1 MVQLLNGAR
10 PADGSEAAAPDDFD
24 LRFRPLLVDGFRLAR
39 AILRDTSEAED
50 VLQEAALNAWRTY
63 PRFRGDD
70 RMMRAWFLTIVS
82 NRCRSRLRSSWWR
95 RGNALGGDP
104 MVDRLEARRHEASIE
119 LRADLESAVAQL
131 TWDQRAAL
139 YLYYEL
145 DLPQHE
151 VARVLGVRLG
161 TVKSRL
167 NRGVKVLRTAL
178 EEDTRHGTA

>member
-10 PADGSEAAAPDDFD
+10 ADVGAEATAPADFD
-24 LRFRPLLVDGFRLAR
+24 VRFRPLLVDGFRLAR
-39 AILRDTSEAED
+39 AILRDIPEAED

-70 RMMRAWFLTIVS
+70 RMARAWFLAIVT
-82 NRCRSRLRSSWWR
+82 NHCRSRLRSSWWR
-95 RGNALGGDP
+95 RGKAIGGDP
-104 MVDRLEARRHEASIE
+104 TVERLEARRHEASIE
-119 LRADLESAVAQL
+119 LRADLDVAVAQL

-145 DLPQHE
+145 DLPQQE
-151 VARVLGVRLG
+151 VARILGVRLG

-167 NRGVKVLRTAL
+167 NRAVKVLRTAL
-178 EEDTRHGTA
+178 EEDT